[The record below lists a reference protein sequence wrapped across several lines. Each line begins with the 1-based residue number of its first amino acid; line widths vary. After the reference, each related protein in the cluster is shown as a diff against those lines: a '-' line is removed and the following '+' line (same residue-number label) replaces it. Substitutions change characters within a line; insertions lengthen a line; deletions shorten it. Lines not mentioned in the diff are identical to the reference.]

1 MTSDWNLS
9 LVLAIGELLADGG
22 LSLISHLGK
31 QKPEEADARLRR
43 VSASP
48 RRRSPAG
55 LRNPVCNL
63 EMLLFCALCVGHSA
77 CTRLGWYHY
86 VMLIVSEISLYMRR
100 TSAADGG
107 TRYIPEEEKRPHTAL
122 GGMRV
127 LWYTERRYLGSDSRE
142 GLSITSLCILSII
155 QIKVV

>member
-1 MTSDWNLS
+1 M
-9 LVLAIGELLADGG
+9 
-22 LSLISHLGK
+22 K
-31 QKPEEADARLRR
+31 QED
-43 VSASP
+43 SAYQRHKRGRCQYSCY
-48 RRRSPAG
+48 AAHIF
-55 LRNPVCNL
+55 
-63 EMLLFCALCVGHSA
+63 EYYEHALP
-77 CTRLGWYHY
+77 Y
-86 VMLIVSEISLYMRR
+86 VMMFVSEISLYMRR

-142 GLSITSLCILSII
+142 GLSITSLCILSTI

>member
-1 MTSDWNLS
+1 MVAYCDDQVCSKLILCRAALALS
-9 LVLAIGELLADGG
+9 FL
-22 LSLISHLGK
+22 HNN
-31 QKPEEADARLRR
+31 
-43 VSASP
+43 SP
-48 RRRSPAG
+48 P
-55 LRNPVCNL
+55 
-63 EMLLFCALCVGHSA
+63 
-77 CTRLGWYHY
+77 Y
-86 VMLIVSEISLYMRR
+86 VMMIVSEISLYMRR

>member
-1 MTSDWNLS
+1 M
-9 LVLAIGELLADGG
+9 
-22 LSLISHLGK
+22 
-31 QKPEEADARLRR
+31 
-43 VSASP
+43 
-48 RRRSPAG
+48 
-55 LRNPVCNL
+55 
-63 EMLLFCALCVGHSA
+63 M
-77 CTRLGWYHY
+77 
-86 VMLIVSEISLYMRR
+86 IVSEISLYMRR

-122 GGMRV
+122 GGMWV